1 MTIMALSAMM
11 QGFIWPFGDD
21 EKEEKATH
29 DAPVEASITRD
40 DENPHTEQWFDL
52 KNSNVDVEETAETTT
67 RPTYWPEQLEGQADS
82 KKKPKD
88 LSTDCVVRNYK
99 FELDNT
105 VGANLGNLED
115 AEVHCNVKVLRKIP

>member
-1 MTIMALSAMM
+1 MTIIALSVMV

-21 EKEEKATH
+21 EKEEKAIP

-52 KNSNVDVEETAETTT
+52 KNSNVDVEETAEAIT
-67 RPTYWPEQLEGQADS
+67 RPTYWPEQLEEQAGS

>member
-21 EKEEKATH
+21 EKEEKATP
-29 DAPVEASITRD
+29 DAPVEAPITRD

-52 KNSNVDVEETAETTT
+52 KNSNVDVEETSAPAT
-67 RPTYWPEQLEGQADS
+67 RPTYWPEQLEGHAGS

>member
-1 MTIMALSAMM
+1 MV

-52 KNSNVDVEETAETTT
+52 KNSNVDIEETADTAT
-67 RPTYWPEQLEGQADS
+67 RPTYWPEQLEGQAGS